1 MVKGRQ
7 KHTKNGRRKPRAYK
21 LSVPMHQFRLN
32 VVFFFEDHSMEETVD
47 KFYKGLAG
55 TQLRTKRTSVYLWR
69 KRKARLVELCQS
81 TGTATQR
88 KVRLRERQVEKHEA
102 AMAAAE
108 SVKMVAP
115 AREDVAEYVAQ
126 AWDELSAY
134 TIANGFKAVL
144 QEGVEDEASQ
154 HQIN

>member
-1 MVKGRQ
+1 
-7 KHTKNGRRKPRAYK
+7 
-21 LSVPMHQFRLN
+21 
-32 VVFFFEDHSMEETVD
+32 
-47 KFYKGLAG
+47 
-55 TQLRTKRTSVYLWR
+55 
-69 KRKARLVELCQS
+69 
-81 TGTATQR
+81 
-88 KVRLRERQVEKHEA
+88 
-102 AMAAAE
+102 MAAAE
-108 SVKMVAP
+108 SFKMVAP

>member
-1 MVKGRQ
+1 MRVPAGCTGVCQPADVAWNRLMKIRF
-7 KHTKNGRRKPRAYK
+7 RERWIAY
-21 LSVPMHQFRLN
+21 L
-32 VVFFFEDHSMEETVD
+32 
-47 KFYKGLAG
+47 
-55 TQLRTKRTSVYLWR
+55 
-69 KRKARLVELCQS
+69 
-81 TGTATQR
+81 
-88 KVRLRERQVEKHEA
+88 ERQVEKHEA

>member
-32 VVFFFEDHSMEETVD
+32 VVFFFEDHSMEETIR
-47 KFYKGLAG
+47 FRERWIA
-55 TQLRTKRTSVYLWR
+55 YL
-69 KRKARLVELCQS
+69 
-81 TGTATQR
+81 
-88 KVRLRERQVEKHEA
+88 ERQVEKHEA